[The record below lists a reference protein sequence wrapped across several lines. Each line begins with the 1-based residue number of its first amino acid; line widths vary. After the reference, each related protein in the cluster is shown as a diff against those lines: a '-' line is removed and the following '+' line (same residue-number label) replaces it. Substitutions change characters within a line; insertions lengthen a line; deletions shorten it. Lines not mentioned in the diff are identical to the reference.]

1 MNYNDLISRV
11 SKDDMIEWSSWI
23 MKGFENSIIAQN
35 AIISQ
40 SGFIEFDQRTI
51 CNIIHDTVCTEAIK
65 KYSLSENVVAKY
77 FEQLKLFGILF
88 KNECFIRINK
98 LNKDYTICG
107 NTNQKRAFFHQEP
120 LLEIS
125 DEIPRLILGYI
136 FNESNTKIIS
146 MHLIYWNVS
155 ALWDY
160 NILEDNIIYQK
171 RIQFAFEKDVKDSN
185 IGNRAKAIKQNIQ
198 INKIS

>member
-1 MNYNDLISRV
+1 MNYNDLIS
-11 SKDDMIEWSSWI
+11 SLPKDDIIEWSGWI
-23 MKGFENSIIAQN
+23 KKGFKNSIIAQN
-35 AIISQ
+35 AISSQ
-40 SGFIEFDQRTI
+40 SGFIEFDQRTT

-65 KYSLSENVVAKY
+65 KYAFSENVVAKY

-107 NTNQKRAFFHQEP
+107 NTDQKRAFFHQEP
-120 LLEIS
+120 LPEIS

-136 FNESNTKIIS
+136 FNASNTEIIS
-146 MHLIYWNVS
+146 IHLIYWNVT

-160 NILEDNIIYQK
+160 NILEGNIVFQN
-171 RIQFAFEKDVKDSN
+171 RFQFTSEKDIKGSSV
-185 IGNRAKAIKQNIQ
+185 GNRTKAKKQNIQ
-198 INKIS
+198 INKTS